1 MYLFKLEIKR
11 VLRNTRGLVFTV
23 IMPVVFLFMFATP
36 SYGREPYGN
45 GNWAGSILI
54 GMGLYAGLMATAG
67 AGAAVGIERSSGWS
81 RQLRLTPLKPLTYV
95 GAKSAAGLALSTIAL
110 AAVYVFGPA
119 VHAMM
124 APSAWIM
131 SFLISWL
138 GSLIFMSFGLFMGYL
153 LPAETT
159 MQVVGPLLALLAFLG
174 GVFMPLEP
182 GSTLDKIGSF
192 TPLYGLH
199 KLALSPMDASNF
211 SWVAIGNVVAWLVL
225 FSGAAA
231 WKMRGDTG
239 RV

>member
-23 IMPVVFLFMFATP
+23 IMPVAFLFMFATP
-36 SYGREPYGN
+36 SYGCEPYGN

-124 APSAWIM
+124 A
-131 SFLISWL
+131 
-138 GSLIFMSFGLFMGYL
+138 FGLFMGYL

-211 SWVAIGNVVAWLVL
+211 SWAAIGNVVAWLVL